1 MVNQPISGH
10 AECKKRLFHGSP
22 RRKFGGN
29 HDSSHRRK
37 PVQPP
42 TSAHDMKQV
51 VITGVST
58 GIGYACV
65 KLLLSREFRVY
76 GSVRNQTDADRLQR
90 DFGERFVPLV
100 FDVTDEET
108 VRAEAAKVSEYLGT
122 GMLDGLVNNAGIEVA
137 GPLAHLPTDQFRHQ
151 LEVNLVGPF
160 IVTKAFLPLLGADP
174 ARKGSPG
181 RIVNISSAG
190 GKIAGP
196 FTGAY
201 SASKFGL
208 EGFSESL
215 RRELML
221 FGIDVIIIGPGAVVT
236 PIWQKSD
243 AGVTGRFRDTPFAGA
258 LAKFERYA
266 EKEGATGFPAEV
278 IAEAVYR
285 ALTGSRL
292 KVRYAVVPH
301 RLTNWI
307 IPQLIPMRILDRLVA
322 RFMGIRRRR

>member
-1 MVNQPISGH
+1 MSEP
-10 AECKKRLFHGSP
+10 L
-22 RRKFGGN
+22 
-29 HDSSHRRK
+29 
-37 PVQPP
+37 PP
-42 TSAHDMKQV
+42 EMKQV

-65 KLLLSREFRVY
+65 KVLLSRDFRVY
-76 GSVRNQTDADRLQR
+76 GSVRNQTDAERLQR
-90 DFGERFVPLV
+90 DFGESFVPLL
-100 FDVTDEET
+100 FDVTDEAA
-108 VRAEAAKVSEYLGT
+108 VQAAAAEVSERLGT
-122 GMLDGLVNNAGIEVA
+122 GTLDGLVNNAGIEVA
-137 GPLAHLPTDQFRHQ
+137 GPLAHLSTDQFRHQ

-174 ARKGSPG
+174 ARKGNPG
-181 RIVNISSAG
+181 RIVNIGSAG

-243 AGVTGRFRDTPFAGA
+243 TGLIERFRETPFVAA
-258 LAKFERYA
+258 LAKFERFA
-266 EKEGATGFPAEV
+266 AKEGASGYPADV
-278 IAEAVYR
+278 IGRAVWH
-285 ALTGSRL
+285 ALTTT
-292 KVRYAVVPH
+292 KPQVRYAIVPN

-307 IPQLIPMRILDRLVA
+307 IPQLIPKRILDRLVA
-322 RFMGIRRRR
+322 RFMGIRRRK

>member
-1 MVNQPISGH
+1 
-10 AECKKRLFHGSP
+10 
-22 RRKFGGN
+22 
-29 HDSSHRRK
+29 
-37 PVQPP
+37 
-42 TSAHDMKQV
+42 MKQV

-65 KLLLSREFRVY
+65 KMLLSRDFRVY
-76 GSVRNQTDADRLQR
+76 GSVRNRTDAERLQR
-90 DFGERFVPLV
+90 DFGERFVPLLL
-100 FDVTDEET
+100 DVTDEEA
-108 VRAEAAKVSEYLGT
+108 VQAGAAKVSERLGT
-122 GMLDGLVNNAGIEVA
+122 STLDGLVNNAGIEVA
-137 GPLAHLPTDQFRHQ
+137 GPLAHLPTDQFRRQ

-181 RIVNISSAG
+181 RILNISSAS
-190 GKIAGP
+190 GKIAAP

-243 AGVTGRFRDTPFAGA
+243 TGLAERFRETPFVPA
-258 LAKFERYA
+258 LAKFELFA
-266 EKEGATGFPAEV
+266 AKEGASGYSADV
-278 IAEAVYR
+278 IARTVWH
-285 ALTGSRL
+285 ALTTA
-292 KVRYAVVPH
+292 KPQVRYAIVPS

-307 IPQLIPMRILDRLVA
+307 IPQLMPKRILDRLVA
-322 RFMGIRRRR
+322 RFMGIRRRK

>member
-1 MVNQPISGH
+1 
-10 AECKKRLFHGSP
+10 
-22 RRKFGGN
+22 
-29 HDSSHRRK
+29 
-37 PVQPP
+37 
-42 TSAHDMKQV
+42 MKQV

-243 AGVTGRFRDTPFAGA
+243 AGVTARFRDTPFAGA
-258 LAKFERYA
+258 LAKFESYA
-266 EKEGATGFPAEV
+266 EKEGAAGFPAEV
-278 IAEAVYR
+278 IAEAVCR

-292 KVRYAVVPH
+292 RVRYAVVPH